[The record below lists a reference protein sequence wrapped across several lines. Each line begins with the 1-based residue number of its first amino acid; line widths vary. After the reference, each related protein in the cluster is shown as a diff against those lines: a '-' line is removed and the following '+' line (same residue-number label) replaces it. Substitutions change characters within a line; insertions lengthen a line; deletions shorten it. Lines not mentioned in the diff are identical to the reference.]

1 MTTDAQPTIAQT
13 AITEGVELLR
23 RYFEEFVPK
32 KQEMY
37 QSGWI
42 AARVTHLLRAGL
54 LRKTMRG
61 RYLITAG
68 QADRSEAP

>member
-1 MTTDAQPTIAQT
+1 MIGAEEILCRARDLGREFRPC
-13 AITEGVELLR
+13 EMR
-23 RYFEEFVPK
+23 EFVPK